1 MPGSA
6 KPRLA
11 EAGVRFAG
19 TGRARSSVLLAT
31 AIALASIPFSSPHAA
46 PQRRASE
53 FSLANGMQVVVV
65 PDTRAPVVTHVVWYR
80 VGGADN
86 VLGQSGIAHFLEHLM
101 FRSTKKL
108 KSGELARTVSR
119 LGGRDNAVTSHDAT
133 YYFQRLPKEHLKTA
147 MVMEADRM
155 RNLNLVD
162 AEVAAERDVVLQERR
177 SVVDSKPL
185 AVLDELINASLYL
198 NHPYRIP
205 VIGWE
210 HEIKKYDRATAIAFY
225 RRFYAPNNAI
235 LVVAGD
241 VTPDEVR
248 KLAQETYGR
257 VKREPGVLRVARA
270 RRSRASRACGAS
282 SCATRAPRSL
292 ALQRY
297 YMTPSYKSAEAG
309 EAEALDTLSIIL
321 GDGPTS
327 RLYRQLVEEKDIAAN
342 AGASFSAVA
351 LDGGTLTLYAV
362 AGQGVKMEALEQALD
377 ASIAQFIKD
386 GPTEEELEQAKN
398 AMIASYVYS
407 ADNQAG
413 LAQRYGSN
421 LVIGRTI
428 ADIEEWPDRVGKV
441 TAADVKKV
449 AAKYLELQSSVTG
462 YLIPP
467 SPRTTRRPTRS
478 PRRRANDPRA

>member
-1 MPGSA
+1 MAALINRAVGTAATRRSRAVVP
-6 KPRLA
+6 LA
-11 EAGVRFAG
+11 AAAIVAAAACAPL
-19 TGRARSSVLLAT
+19 RAE
-31 AIALASIPFSSPHAA
+31 

-53 FSLANGMQVVVV
+53 FWLDNGMQVVVV
-65 PDTRAPVVTHVVWYR
+65 PDHRAPVVTHVVWYR

-86 VLGQSGIAHFLEHLM
+86 PPGQSGIAHFLEHLM

-108 KSGELARTVSR
+108 KSGELERTVSR

-133 YYFQRLPKEHLKTA
+133 YYFQRLPNEHLKTA

-155 RNLNLVD
+155 RNLNLVE
-162 AEVAAERDVVLQERR
+162 AEVATERDVVLQERR

-185 AVLDELINASLYL
+185 AILDELINANLYL

-205 VIGWE
+205 VLGWE
-210 HEIKKYDRATAIAFY
+210 HEMKKLNRAAAIAFY
-225 RRFYAPNNAI
+225 RRYYAPNNAI

-241 VTPDEVR
+241 VTPDQVK
-248 KLAQETYGR
+248 KLAQEVYGPIKRQPGALREARPTEPPQRGVRR
-257 VKREPGVLRVARA
+257 VELKDARVNN
-270 RRSRASRACGAS
+270 
-282 SCATRAPRSL
+282 L

-297 YMTPSYKSAEAG
+297 YMTPSYKSAEG
-309 EAEALDTLSIIL
+309 NEAEALDTLSIIL

-327 RLYRQLVEEKDIAAN
+327 RLYRQMVEEKNIAAN

-351 LDGGTLTLYAV
+351 LDGGTLTVYAV
-362 AGQGVKMEALEQALD
+362 AGEGVKPEALEQALD

-386 GPTEEELEQAKN
+386 GPSDEELEQAKN
-398 AMIASYVYS
+398 AMIASYIYS

-421 LVIGRTI
+421 LVIGRSI
-428 ADIEEWPDRVGKV
+428 ADIEDWPKKVGLV

-449 AAKYLELQSSVTG
+449 AAKYLVIESSVTG
-462 YLIPP
+462 YLIPQRP
-467 SPRTTRRPTRS
+467 ADDAASDNQPAEARR
-478 PRRRANDPRA
+478 

>member
-1 MPGSA
+1 MAALIS
-6 KPRLA
+6 R
-11 EAGVRFAG
+11 GVGAAAS
-19 TGRARSSVLLAT
+19 GRSWAVV
-31 AIALASIPFSSPHAA
+31 ALAAA
-46 PQRRASE
+46 ALVGAAVCGPVRAEPQRRASE
-53 FSLANGMQVVVV
+53 FWLDNGMQVVVV
-65 PDTRAPVVTHVVWYR
+65 PDHRAPVVTHVVWYR

-86 VLGQSGIAHFLEHLM
+86 ALGQSGIAHFLEHLM

-108 KSGELARTVSR
+108 KSGELERTVSR

-133 YYFQRLPKEHLKTA
+133 YYFQRLPSEHLKTA

-155 RNLNLVD
+155 RNLNLVED
-162 AEVAAERDVVLQERR
+162 EVATERDVVLQERR

-185 AVLDELINASLYL
+185 AILDELINANLYL

-205 VIGWE
+205 VLGWE
-210 HEIKKYDRATAIAFY
+210 HEMKKLNRAAAIAFY
-225 RRFYAPNNAI
+225 RRYYAPNNAI

-241 VTPDEVR
+241 VTPDQVK
-248 KLAQETYGR
+248 KLAQEVYGPI
-257 VKREPGVLRVARA
+257 KRQPG
-270 RRSRASRACGAS
+270 ASRD
-282 SCATRAPRSL
+282 PRPTEPPQRGVRRIELKDARVNNL

-297 YMTPSYKSAEAG
+297 YMTPSYKSAEG
-309 EAEALDTLSIIL
+309 NEAEALDTLSIIL

-327 RLYRQLVEEKDIAAN
+327 RLYRQLVDEKNIAAN

-362 AGQGVKMEALEQALD
+362 AGDGVKQETLEQALD

-386 GPTEEELEQAKN
+386 GPSDEELEQAKN

-421 LVIGRTI
+421 LVIGRSI
-428 ADIEEWPDRVGKV
+428 ADIEEWPNKVGRV

-449 AAKYLELQSSVTG
+449 AAKYLVIESSVTG
-462 YLIPP
+462 YLVPE
-467 SPRTTRRPTRS
+467 RS
-478 PRRRANDPRA
+478 ADDAASEDHPAEAHR

>member
-1 MPGSA
+1 MPQSA

-11 EAGVRFAG
+11 QAGVRSAG
-19 TGRARSSVLLAT
+19 ACIILLLAT
-31 AIALASIPFSSPHAA
+31 AIAIAAIPFSSLQAA

-53 FSLANGMQVVVV
+53 FWLANGMQLVVI

-86 VLGQSGIAHFLEHLM
+86 VPGQSGIAHFLEHLM

-119 LGGRDNAVTSHDAT
+119 LGGRDNATTSHDAT
-133 YYFQRLPKEHLKTA
+133 YYFQRLPREHLKTA

-162 AEVAAERDVVLQERR
+162 DEVAAERDVVLQERR
-177 SVVDSKPL
+177 SVIDSKPL
-185 AVLDELINASLYL
+185 AILDELINANLYL

-205 VIGWE
+205 VSGWE

-225 RRFYAPNNAI
+225 RRYYAPNNAI

-241 VTPDEVR
+241 VTPEEVR

-257 VKREPGVLRVARA
+257 VKREPGVLRVARPSEPKVPGVRRVELRDPRA
-270 RRSRASRACGAS
+270 R
-282 SCATRAPRSL
+282 TL

-297 YMTPSYKSAEAG
+297 YATPSYKSAEAG
-309 EAEALDTLSIIL
+309 EAEALDALSIIL
-321 GDGPTS
+321 GDGQTS
-327 RLYRQLVEEKDIAAN
+327 RLYRQLVEEKDIATN

-351 LDGGTLTLYAV
+351 LDGGTLTFYAV
-362 AGQGVKMEALEQALD
+362 AGDGVKLEALEQALD
-377 ASIAQFIKD
+377 AAIAQFIKD

-413 LAQRYGSN
+413 MAQRYGAN

-428 ADIEEWPDRVGKV
+428 ADIEEWPDRVGQV

-449 AAKYLELQSSVTG
+449 AAKYLELQLSVTG
-462 YLIPP
+462 YLIPQP
-467 SPRTTRRPTRS
+467 AADEGIDKMRKEPRQ
-478 PRRRANDPRA
+478 

>member
-1 MPGSA
+1 
-6 KPRLA
+6 
-11 EAGVRFAG
+11 
-19 TGRARSSVLLAT
+19 
-31 AIALASIPFSSPHAA
+31 
-46 PQRRASE
+46 
-53 FSLANGMQVVVV
+53 MQVVVV
-65 PDTRAPVVTHVVWYR
+65 PDHRAPVVTHVVWYK

-86 VLGQSGIAHFLEHLM
+86 APGQSGVAHFLEHLM

-185 AVLDELINASLYL
+185 AILDELINANLYL
-198 NHPYRIP
+198 NHPYRTP

-210 HEIKKYDRATAIAFY
+210 HEIKKYDRATALAFY

-241 VTPDEVR
+241 VAEDEVR
-248 KLAQETYGR
+248 KLAQDTYGR
-257 VKREPGVLRVARA
+257 VQRQPGVLRVSRPSEPRQQGIRRIELRDARA
-270 RRSRASRACGAS
+270 G
-282 SCATRAPRSL
+282 TL

-297 YMTPSYKSAEAG
+297 YMTPSYKSAEPG

-327 RLYRQLVEEKDIAAN
+327 RLYRQLVEEKNIAAN

-351 LDGGTLTLYAV
+351 LDGGTLTLYAL
-362 AGQGVKMEALEQALD
+362 AGGDTKLDALEQAMD
-377 ASIAQFIKD
+377 ASIAQFIKE
-386 GPTEEELEQAKN
+386 GPSEEELEQAKN

-428 ADIEEWPDRVGKV
+428 ADIEEWPDRVAKV
-441 TAADVKKV
+441 TVADVRKV
-449 AAKYLELQSSVTG
+449 AAKYLDLQSSVTG
-462 YLIPP
+462 YLIPQP
-467 SPRTTRRPTRS
+467 AADEGVDKMRKEPRQ
-478 PRRRANDPRA
+478 

>member
-1 MPGSA
+1 MPKLPWTNLWA
-6 KPRLA
+6 ALA
-11 EAGVRFAG
+11 VAFA
-19 TGRARSSVLLAT
+19 LLAAPT
-31 AIALASIPFSSPHAA
+31 TPSQAASQS
-46 PQRRASE
+46 RASE
-53 FSLANGMQVVVV
+53 FWLANGMQVVVV
-65 PDTRAPVVTHVVWYR
+65 PDHRAPVVTHVVWYK

-86 VLGQSGIAHFLEHLM
+86 APGQSGVAHFLEHLM

-185 AVLDELINASLYL
+185 AILDELINASLYL
-198 NHPYRIP
+198 NHPYRTP

-210 HEIKKYDRATAIAFY
+210 HEIKKYDRATALAFY

-241 VTPDEVR
+241 VTEDEVR
-248 KLAQETYGR
+248 KLAQDTYGR
-257 VKREPGVLRVARA
+257 VQRQPGVLRVSRPSEPRQQGIRRIELRDPRA
-270 RRSRASRACGAS
+270 G
-282 SCATRAPRSL
+282 TL

-297 YMTPSYKSAEAG
+297 YMTPSYKSAEPG

-327 RLYRQLVEEKDIAAN
+327 RLYRQLVEEKNIAAN

-351 LDGGTLTLYAV
+351 LDGGTLTVYAL
-362 AGQGVKMEALEQALD
+362 AGDGTKLDALEQAMD
-377 ASIAQFIKD
+377 AAIAQFIKE
-386 GPTEEELEQAKN
+386 GPSEEELEQAKN

-428 ADIEEWPDRVGKV
+428 ADIEEWPDRVAKV

-449 AAKYLELQSSVTG
+449 AAKYLDLQSSVTG
-462 YLIPP
+462 YLIPQP
-467 SPRTTRRPTRS
+467 AADEGVDKMRKEPRQ
-478 PRRRANDPRA
+478 

>member
-1 MPGSA
+1 MP
-6 KPRLA
+6 K
-11 EAGVRFAG
+11 FACAC
-19 TGRARSSVLLAT
+19 ARSPRCRTARATLLLAIA
-31 AIALASIPFSSPHAA
+31 AIFAALPSVSPQAA

-53 FSLANGMQVVVV
+53 FTLANGMQVVVI
-65 PDTRAPVVTHVVWYR
+65 PDTRSPVVTHVVWYK

-86 VLGQSGIAHFLEHLM
+86 APGQSGLAHFLEHLM

-147 MVMEADRM
+147 MGMEADRM
-155 RNLNLVD
+155 RNLNLND

-185 AVLDELINASLYL
+185 AILDELINANLYL
-198 NHPYRIP
+198 NHPYRTP

-210 HEIKKYDRATAIAFY
+210 HEIKTLDRQKAVTFY

-248 KLAQETYGR
+248 TLAQDTYGR
-257 VKREPGVLRVARA
+257 VQRQPGTFRVARPAEPRQPGIRRLELRDPRA
-270 RRSRASRACGAS
+270 RNI
-282 SCATRAPRSL
+282 

-297 YMTPSYKSAEAG
+297 YATPSYKSAEGNDAV
-309 EAEALDTLSIIL
+309 ALDTLSIIL

-327 RLYRQLVEEKDIAAN
+327 RLYRELVEEKDIAAN

-351 LDGGTLTLYAV
+351 LDGGSLTLYAV
-362 AGQGVKMEALEQALD
+362 PGEGTTREALEAALD
-377 ASIAQFIKD
+377 AAIARFVKD

-428 ADIEEWPDRVGKV
+428 AEIEEWPDQVAKV
-441 TAADVKKV
+441 TAADVKRV
-449 AAKYLELQSSVTG
+449 AARYLDLQASVTG
-462 YLIPP
+462 YLLPVKADADAAAGKP
-467 SPRTTRRPTRS
+467 AEARQ
-478 PRRRANDPRA
+478 

>member
-1 MPGSA
+1 MPGCAKAAVSA
-6 KPRLA
+6 PGPRFTDI
-11 EAGVRFAG
+11 RP
-19 TGRARSSVLLAT
+19 LLAL
-31 AIALASIPFSSPHAA
+31 AVAVISISIASVSAHAA

-53 FSLANGMQVVVV
+53 FWLPNGMHVVVV
-65 PDTRAPVVTHVVWYR
+65 PDTRSPVVTHVVWYR

-86 VLGQSGIAHFLEHLM
+86 ALGQSGLAHFLEHLM

-147 MVMEADRM
+147 MGMEADRM

-185 AVLDELINASLYL
+185 AILDELINANLYL

-210 HEIKKYDRATAIAFY
+210 HEIKKLDRPTAIAFY
-225 RRFYAPNNAI
+225 RRYYAPNNAI

-241 VTPDEVR
+241 VTTDEVR

-257 VKREPGVLRVARA
+257 LQRQPGVLRVARPSEPSQPGVRRVELRDPRA
-270 RRSRASRACGAS
+270 RN
-282 SCATRAPRSL
+282 L

-297 YMTPSYKSAEAG
+297 YATPSYKSAAAG

-351 LDGGTLTLYAV
+351 LDGGTLTVYAI
-362 AGQGVKMEALEQALD
+362 AGEGVKQEALEQAID
-377 ASIAQFIKD
+377 AAIAQFVKE
-386 GPTEEELEQAKN
+386 GPTEEEVERAKD
-398 AMIASYVYS
+398 AMIASYIYS

-421 LVIGRTI
+421 LVIGRSI

-441 TAADVKKV
+441 TVADIRKV
-449 AAKYLELQSSVTG
+449 AAKYLELQSAVTG
-462 YLIPP
+462 YLVPH
-467 SPRTTRRPTRS
+467 RPEDDARS
-478 PRRRANDPRA
+478 EKKPAEARQ

>member
-1 MPGSA
+1 
-6 KPRLA
+6 LA
-11 EAGVRFAG
+11 ALF
-19 TGRARSSVLLAT
+19 AT
-31 AIALASIPFSSPHAA
+31 AVAIASIPFSSPHAA
-46 PQRRASE
+46 PPRRASE
-53 FSLANGMQVVVV
+53 LWLANGMQVVVV

-162 AEVAAERDVVLQERR
+162 AEVAAEREVVLQERR

-185 AVLDELINASLYL
+185 AVLDELINANLYL

-241 VTPDEVR
+241 VTPDEVK

-257 VKREPGVLRVARA
+257 LQRQPGVLRVARPSEPRQQGV
-270 RRSRASRACGAS
+270 RRLELRDRRANN
-282 SCATRAPRSL
+282 L

-327 RLYRQLVEEKDIAAN
+327 RLYGQLVEEKNIAAN

-362 AGQGVKMEALEQALD
+362 AGDGVKQEALEQALD
-377 ASIAQFIKD
+377 ASIAQFIKE

-421 LVIGRTI
+421 LVIGRSI
-428 ADIEEWPDRVGKV
+428 ADIEEWPDRVGQV
-441 TAADVKKV
+441 TPADVKKV
-449 AAKYLELQSSVTG
+449 AAKYLDLQSSVTG
-462 YLIPP
+462 YLVP
-467 SPRTTRRPTRS
+467 RRPEDDATAEKQPGEARQ
-478 PRRRANDPRA
+478 

>member
-1 MPGSA
+1 MP
-6 KPRLA
+6 
-11 EAGVRFAG
+11 RFAAADVNTFPG
-19 TGRARSSVLLAT
+19 LRAALRVAVAAVVLVGLV
-31 AIALASIPFSSPHAA
+31 PVAA
-46 PQRRASE
+46 DAQAQRRAKE
-53 FSLANGMQVVVV
+53 FELANGMQVVVV
-65 PDTRAPVVTHVVWYR
+65 PDHRAPVVTHVVWYR

-86 VLGQSGIAHFLEHLM
+86 APGHSGLAHFLEHLM
-101 FRSTKKL
+101 FRSTKTL
-108 KSGELARTVSR
+108 KSGELARVVSR

-162 AEVAAERDVVLQERR
+162 DEVATERDVVLQERR

-185 AVLDELINASLYL
+185 AILDELISANLYL
-198 NHPYRIP
+198 NHPYRTP

-210 HEIKKYDRATAIAFY
+210 HEIKKLDREAAIGFY

-241 VTPDEVR
+241 VTQDEVK
-248 KLAQETYGR
+248 KLAEETYGR
-257 VKREPGVLRVARA
+257 VAPEPGVKRVARPSEPRQPGIRRIELRDQRA
-270 RRSRASRACGAS
+270 RNISM
-282 SCATRAPRSL
+282 
-292 ALQRY
+292 QRY
-297 YMTPSYKSAEAG
+297 YLTPSYKSAEPG

-327 RLYRQLVEEKDIAAN
+327 RLYRQLVETKNVAAN

-351 LDGGTLTLYAV
+351 LDSGTLTVYAI
-362 AGQGVKMEALEQALD
+362 AGGGVKPEGLEQAID
-377 ASIAQFIKD
+377 VAIAQFIKE
-386 GPTEEELEQAKN
+386 GPNEEELELAKN

-428 ADIEEWPDRVGKV
+428 ADIEEWPDRVAKV

-449 AAKYLELQSSVTG
+449 AAKYLVLETSVTG
-462 YLIPP
+462 FLIPQ
-467 SPRTTRRPTRS
+467 SAADEGTDKMRGEVRQ
-478 PRRRANDPRA
+478 

>member
-1 MPGSA
+1 MA
-6 KPRLA
+6 ALIRR
-11 EAGVRFAG
+11 GVGAAA
-19 TGRARSSVLLAT
+19 TGRSRGV
-31 AIALASIPFSSPHAA
+31 IALAAA
-46 PQRRASE
+46 ALLGVAACGAVGAEPQRRASE
-53 FSLANGMQVVVV
+53 FWLDNGMQVVVV
-65 PDTRAPVVTHVVWYR
+65 PDHRAPVVTHVVWYR

-86 VLGQSGIAHFLEHLM
+86 ALGQSGIAHFLEHLM

-108 KSGELARTVSR
+108 KSGELERTVSR

-133 YYFQRLPKEHLKTA
+133 YYFQRLPSEHLKTA

-155 RNLNLVD
+155 RNLNLVEE
-162 AEVAAERDVVLQERR
+162 EVATERDVVLQERR

-185 AVLDELINASLYL
+185 AILDELINANLYL

-205 VIGWE
+205 VLGWE
-210 HEIKKYDRATAIAFY
+210 HEMKKLNRAAAIAFY
-225 RRFYAPNNAI
+225 RRYYAPNNAI

-241 VTPDEVR
+241 VTPDQVK
-248 KLAQETYGR
+248 KLAQEVYGPIKRQPGALRDPRPTEPPQRGVRRIELKDAR
-257 VKREPGVLRVARA
+257 VNN
-270 RRSRASRACGAS
+270 
-282 SCATRAPRSL
+282 L

-297 YMTPSYKSAEAG
+297 YMTPSYKSAEG
-309 EAEALDTLSIIL
+309 NEAEALDTLSIIL

-327 RLYRQLVEEKDIAAN
+327 RLYRQLVEEKNIAAN

-362 AGQGVKMEALEQALD
+362 AGGGVKQEALEQALD
-377 ASIAQFIKD
+377 ASIAQFVKD
-386 GPTEEELEQAKN
+386 GPSEEELEQAKN

-421 LVIGRTI
+421 LVIGRSV
-428 ADIEEWPDRVGKV
+428 ADIEEWPNKVGQV

-449 AAKYLELQSSVTG
+449 AAKYLVVQSSVTG
-462 YLIPP
+462 YLIPERP
-467 SPRTTRRPTRS
+467 ADDAASETQPAEARR
-478 PRRRANDPRA
+478 

>member
-1 MPGSA
+1 
-6 KPRLA
+6 
-11 EAGVRFAG
+11 
-19 TGRARSSVLLAT
+19 
-31 AIALASIPFSSPHAA
+31 
-46 PQRRASE
+46 
-53 FSLANGMQVVVV
+53 
-65 PDTRAPVVTHVVWYR
+65 
-80 VGGADN
+80 
-86 VLGQSGIAHFLEHLM
+86 M

-108 KSGELARTVSR
+108 KSGDLERTVSR

-155 RNLNLVD
+155 RNLNLAE
-162 AEVAAERDVVLQERR
+162 AEVATERDVVLQERR

-185 AVLDELINASLYL
+185 AILDELIDANLYL

-205 VIGWE
+205 VLGWE
-210 HEIKKYDRATAIAFY
+210 NEMKKLNRESAIAFY
-225 RRFYAPNNAI
+225 RRYYAPNNAI

-241 VTPDEVR
+241 VTPEEVK
-248 KLAQETYGR
+248 KLAEEIYGR
-257 VKREPGVLRVARA
+257 IKRQPGALRGPRPSEPPQRGVRRVVLPDPRA
-270 RRSRASRACGAS
+270 N
-282 SCATRAPRSL
+282 SL
-292 ALQRY
+292 VLQRY
-297 YMTPSYKSAEAG
+297 YMTPSYKSAQG
-309 EAEALDTLSIIL
+309 NEAEALDTLSIIL

-327 RLYRQLVEEKDIAAN
+327 RLYRQLVEEKNIAAN

-362 AGQGVKMEALEQALD
+362 AGDGAKLEALEQALD
-377 ASIAQFIKD
+377 ASIAQFIKE

-428 ADIEEWPDRVGKV
+428 ADVEEWPDRVGQV

-449 AAKYLELQSSVTG
+449 AAKYLELQLSVTG
-462 YLIPP
+462 YLVPHKP
-467 SPRTTRRPTRS
+467 EDDATADKKPAEARQ
-478 PRRRANDPRA
+478 

>member
-1 MPGSA
+1 MA
-6 KPRLA
+6 I
-11 EAGVRFAG
+11 FAP
-19 TGRARSSVLLAT
+19 LAT
-31 AIALASIPFSSPHAA
+31 SSHAA
-46 PQRRASE
+46 TPRRASE
-53 FSLANGMQVVVV
+53 FWLANGMQVVVV

-86 VLGQSGIAHFLEHLM
+86 ALGQSGLAHFLEHLM

-155 RNLNLVD
+155 RNLNLVE
-162 AEVAAERDVVLQERR
+162 AEVATERDVVLQERR

-185 AVLDELINASLYL
+185 AVLDELINANLYL
-198 NHPYRIP
+198 NHPYRTP

-210 HEIKKYDRATAIAFY
+210 HEIKKLDRATAIAFY

-241 VTPDEVR
+241 VTPEEVR
-248 KLAQETYGR
+248 KLAQETYGQ
-257 VKREPGVLRVARA
+257 VKRQPGVLRVSRPSEPRQQGVRRIELRDPRA
-270 RRSRASRACGAS
+270 RN
-282 SCATRAPRSL
+282 L

-297 YMTPSYKSAEAG
+297 YMTPSYKSAEG
-309 EAEALDTLSIIL
+309 NEAEALDTLSIIL

-351 LDGGTLTLYAV
+351 LDGGTLTIYAV
-362 AGQGVKMEALEQALD
+362 AGQGVKQEALEQAID
-377 ASIAQFIKD
+377 ASIAQFIKE
-386 GPTEEELEQAKN
+386 GPTEEELEQAKD

-407 ADNQAG
+407 ADSQAG

-449 AAKYLELQSSVTG
+449 AAKYLDVQSSVTG
-462 YLIPP
+462 YLVPQ
-467 SPRTTRRPTRS
+467 SAADEGVDKMRKEPRQ
-478 PRRRANDPRA
+478 

>member
-1 MPGSA
+1 VA
-6 KPRLA
+6 
-11 EAGVRFAG
+11 
-19 TGRARSSVLLAT
+19 AT
-31 AIALASIPFSSPHAA
+31 PPEAA

-53 FSLANGMQVVVV
+53 LWLPNGMQVVVV
-65 PDTRAPVVTHVVWYR
+65 PDHRAPVVTHVVWYR

-86 VLGQSGIAHFLEHLM
+86 ALGQSGIAHFLEHLM

-155 RNLNLVD
+155 RNLNLVE
-162 AEVAAERDVVLQERR
+162 AEVATERDVVLQERR

-185 AVLDELINASLYL
+185 AILDELINANLYL

-241 VTPDEVR
+241 VTQDEVR

-257 VKREPGVLRVARA
+257 VQRQPGVLRVARPSEPRQQGI
-270 RRSRASRACGAS
+270 RRIELRDPRAG
-282 SCATRAPRSL
+282 TL

-297 YMTPSYKSAEAG
+297 YMTPSYKSAEPG

-327 RLYRQLVEEKDIAAN
+327 RLYRQLVEEKSIAAN

-351 LDGGTLTLYAV
+351 LDGGTLTVYAL
-362 AGQGVKMEALEQALD
+362 AGGGTKLEAIEQAMD
-377 ASIAQFIKD
+377 AAIAQFIKE
-386 GPTEEELEQAKN
+386 GPSEEELEQAKN

-428 ADIEEWPDRVGKV
+428 ADIEEWPDRVAKV

-449 AAKYLELQSSVTG
+449 AAKYLDLQSSVTG
-462 YLIPP
+462 YLIPQP
-467 SPRTTRRPTRS
+467 AADEGVDKMRKEPRQ
-478 PRRRANDPRA
+478 

>member
-1 MPGSA
+1 MPGFKTAGIRSA
-6 KPRLA
+6 GLCR
-11 EAGVRFAG
+11 
-19 TGRARSSVLLAT
+19 TGLTAVLAT
-31 AIALASIPFSSPHAA
+31 AFVVAAIGPLDAA

-53 FSLANGMQVVVV
+53 FTLANGMQVVVV
-65 PDTRAPVVTHVVWYR
+65 PDTRSPVVTHVVWYR

-86 VLGQSGIAHFLEHLM
+86 ALGQSGVAHFLEHLM

-147 MVMEADRM
+147 MGMEADRM

-185 AVLDELINASLYL
+185 AILDELINANLYL

-210 HEIKKYDRATAIAFY
+210 HEIKKYDRAMAIAFY

-241 VTPDEVR
+241 VTPEEVR
-248 KLAQETYGR
+248 KLAQETYGK
-257 VKREPGVLRVARA
+257 VKREPGVLRVARPSEPRQPGVRRIELRDPRA
-270 RRSRASRACGAS
+270 RN
-282 SCATRAPRSL
+282 L

-351 LDGGTLTLYAV
+351 LDGGTLTVYAV
-362 AGQGVKMEALEQALD
+362 AGQGVKPEALEQALD
-377 ASIAQFIKD
+377 AAIALFVKD
-386 GPTEEELEQAKN
+386 GPTEEELEQAKD

-428 ADIEEWPDRVGKV
+428 ADIEEWPDRVAKV

-449 AAKYLELQSSVTG
+449 AVKYLELQSSVTG
-462 YLIPP
+462 YLIPQAAADEGDDKMRKE
-467 SPRTTRRPTRS
+467 PRQ
-478 PRRRANDPRA
+478 

>member
-1 MPGSA
+1 MRGFA
-6 KPRLA
+6 A
-11 EAGVRFAG
+11 VGVR
-19 TGRARSSVLLAT
+19 TSRSPWADFSAALAVAVVLLAVAAT
-31 AIALASIPFSSPHAA
+31 PPEAA

-53 FSLANGMQVVVV
+53 FWLPNGMQVVVV
-65 PDTRAPVVTHVVWYR
+65 PDHRAPVVTHVVWYR

-86 VLGQSGIAHFLEHLM
+86 ALGQSGVAHFLEHLM

-155 RNLNLVD
+155 RNLNLVEG
-162 AEVAAERDVVLQERR
+162 EVATERDVVLQERR

-185 AVLDELINASLYL
+185 AILDELINANLYL

-205 VIGWE
+205 VLGWE
-210 HEIKKYDRATAIAFY
+210 HEMKKLNRETAIAFY

-241 VTPDEVR
+241 VTQDEVR
-248 KLAQETYGR
+248 KLAQETYGQLR
-257 VKREPGVLRVARA
+257 RQPGVLRVARPSEPPQRGI
-270 RRSRASRACGAS
+270 RRVELRDPRAGA
-282 SCATRAPRSL
+282 L

-297 YMTPSYKSAEAG
+297 YMTPSYKSAEPG

-351 LDGGTLTLYAV
+351 LDGGTLTLYAL
-362 AGQGVKMEALEQALD
+362 AGGGTKLEAIEQAMD
-377 ASIAQFIKD
+377 AAIEQFIKE
-386 GPTEEELEQAKN
+386 GPSEEELEQAKN

-428 ADIEEWPDRVGKV
+428 ADIEEWPDRVAKV

-449 AAKYLELQSSVTG
+449 AAKYLDLQSSVTG
-462 YLIPP
+462 YLIPQP
-467 SPRTTRRPTRS
+467 AADEGVDKMRKEPRQ
-478 PRRRANDPRA
+478 

>member
-1 MPGSA
+1 MPRFA
-6 KPRLA
+6 A
-11 EAGVRFAG
+11 AGVKAPPG
-19 TGRARSSVLLAT
+19 LRAAALGLIAASLALL
-31 AIALASIPFSSPHAA
+31 LVA
-46 PQRRASE
+46 PDADAQTQRRASE
-53 FSLANGMQVVVV
+53 FQLANGMQVVVV
-65 PDTRAPVVTHVVWYR
+65 PDRRAPVVTHVVWYR

-86 VLGQSGIAHFLEHLM
+86 APGHSGLAHFLEHLM
-101 FRSTKKL
+101 FRSTKTL
-108 KSGELARTVSR
+108 KSGELSRVISR

-133 YYFQRLPKEHLKTA
+133 YYFQRLPKEHLRTA

-155 RNLNLVD
+155 RNLNLAD
-162 AEVAAERDVVLQERR
+162 DDVATEREVVLQERR

-185 AVLDELINASLYL
+185 AILDELISANLYL
-198 NHPYRIP
+198 NHPYRTP

-210 HEIKKYDRATAIAFY
+210 HEIRQYSREAAIAFY

-241 VTPDEVR
+241 VSQDEVK
-248 KLAQETYGR
+248 KLAEETYGR
-257 VKREPGVLRVARA
+257 VAREPGVLRVARPSEPKQPGIRRIELRDQRA
-270 RRSRASRACGAS
+270 RNISM
-282 SCATRAPRSL
+282 
-292 ALQRY
+292 QRY
-297 YMTPSYKSAEAG
+297 YLTPSYKSAGPG

-327 RLYRQLVEEKDIAAN
+327 RLYRQLVEEKNVAAN

-351 LDGGTLTLYAV
+351 LDSGTLTVYAV
-362 AGQGVKMEALEQALD
+362 AGGGVKPEGLEQAID
-377 ASIAQFIKD
+377 AAIAQFVKD

-421 LVIGRTI
+421 LVIGRSI

-441 TAADVKKV
+441 TVAEVKKV

-462 YLIPP
+462 FLIPQ
-467 SPRTTRRPTRS
+467 SAADEGSDKMRGEVRQ
-478 PRRRANDPRA
+478 

>member
-1 MPGSA
+1 MA
-6 KPRLA
+6 ALA
-11 EAGVRFAG
+11 IAGVGAAVARRTRFF
-19 TGRARSSVLLAT
+19 VPLAAAVT
-31 AIALASIPFSSPHAA
+31 LSALAPAHAE

-53 FSLANGMQVVVV
+53 FWLDNGMQVVVV
-65 PDTRAPVVTHVVWYR
+65 PDHRSPVVTHVVWYR

-86 VLGQSGIAHFLEHLM
+86 APGQSGVAHFLEHLM

-108 KSGELARTVSR
+108 KSGELERIVSR

-133 YYFQRLPKEHLKTA
+133 YYFQRLPSEHLKTA

-155 RNLNLVD
+155 RNLNLVE
-162 AEVAAERDVVLQERR
+162 AEVATERDVVLQERR

-185 AVLDELINASLYL
+185 AILDELINANLYL

-205 VIGWE
+205 VLGWE
-210 HEIKKYDRATAIAFY
+210 HEMRKLNRASAIAFY
-225 RRFYAPNNAI
+225 KRYYAPNNAI

-241 VTPDEVR
+241 VTPDAVK
-248 KLAQETYGR
+248 KLAQDIYGPIKRQPGALREARPSEPPQRGVRRIELKDPR
-257 VKREPGVLRVARA
+257 V
-270 RRSRASRACGAS
+270 SN
-282 SCATRAPRSL
+282 L

-297 YMTPSYKSAEAG
+297 YMTPSYKSAEG
-309 EAEALDTLSIIL
+309 NEAEALDTLSIIL

-327 RLYRQLVEEKDIAAN
+327 RLYRQMVEEKNIAAN

-362 AGQGVKMEALEQALD
+362 AGDGVKQEGLEQALD
-377 ASIAQFIKD
+377 ASIAQFVKD

-421 LVIGRTI
+421 LVIGRSI
-428 ADIEEWPDRVGKV
+428 ADIEEWPNKVAEV

-449 AAKYLELQSSVTG
+449 AAKYLVLSSSVTG
-462 YLIPP
+462 YLIPQRGGDDAP
-467 SPRTTRRPTRS
+467 SDTQPAEARR
-478 PRRRANDPRA
+478 

>member
-1 MPGSA
+1 MA
-6 KPRLA
+6 I
-11 EAGVRFAG
+11 FAP
-19 TGRARSSVLLAT
+19 LAT
-31 AIALASIPFSSPHAA
+31 SSHAA
-46 PQRRASE
+46 TPRRASE
-53 FSLANGMQVVVV
+53 FWLANGMQVVVV

-86 VLGQSGIAHFLEHLM
+86 ALGQSGLAHFLEHLM

-155 RNLNLVD
+155 RNLNLVE
-162 AEVAAERDVVLQERR
+162 AEVATERDVVLQERR

-185 AVLDELINASLYL
+185 AVLDELINANLYL
-198 NHPYRIP
+198 NHPYRTP

-210 HEIKKYDRATAIAFY
+210 HEIKKLDRATAIAFY

-241 VTPDEVR
+241 VTPEEVR
-248 KLAQETYGR
+248 KLAQETYGQ
-257 VKREPGVLRVARA
+257 VKRQPRVMRVSRPSEPRQQGVRRIELRDPRA
-270 RRSRASRACGAS
+270 RN
-282 SCATRAPRSL
+282 L

-297 YMTPSYKSAEAG
+297 YMTPSYKSAEG
-309 EAEALDTLSIIL
+309 NEAEALDTLSIIL

-351 LDGGTLTLYAV
+351 LDGGTLTIYAV
-362 AGQGVKMEALEQALD
+362 AGEGVKQEALEQAID
-377 ASIAQFIKD
+377 ASIAQFIKE
-386 GPTEEELEQAKN
+386 GPTEEELEQAKD

-407 ADNQAG
+407 ADSQAG

-441 TAADVKKV
+441 TAADVKRV
-449 AAKYLELQSSVTG
+449 AAKYLDVQSSVTG
-462 YLIPP
+462 YLVPQP
-467 SPRTTRRPTRS
+467 AADEGVDKMRKEPRQ
-478 PRRRANDPRA
+478 

>member
-1 MPGSA
+1 MRRSLPRSQIATIPLGS
-6 KPRLA
+6 
-11 EAGVRFAG
+11 VQ
-19 TGRARSSVLLAT
+19 
-31 AIALASIPFSSPHAA
+31 AA
-46 PQRRASE
+46 PQSRASE
-53 FSLANGMQVVVV
+53 FYLPNGMQVVVV

-86 VLGQSGIAHFLEHLM
+86 ALGQSGLAHFLEHLM

-155 RNLNLVD
+155 RNLNLND
-162 AEVAAERDVVLQERR
+162 AEVATERDVVLQERR

-185 AVLDELINASLYL
+185 AILDELINANLYL

-210 HEIKKYDRATAIAFY
+210 HEIKTLDRAKAIAFY

-241 VTPDEVR
+241 VTPDEVK
-248 KLAQETYGR
+248 KLAEDTYGKVQR
-257 VKREPGVLRVARA
+257 QPGVLRVPRPSEPVQPGIRRLELRDARA
-270 RRSRASRACGAS
+270 R
-282 SCATRAPRSL
+282 SL
-292 ALQRY
+292 SLQRY
-297 YMTPSYKSAEAG
+297 YATPSYKSAQG
-309 EAEALDTLSIIL
+309 NEAEAIDTLSIVL

-327 RLYRQLVEEKDIAAN
+327 RLYRQLVEEKNIAAN

-351 LDGGTLTLYAV
+351 LDGGSLTVYAV
-362 AGQGVKMEALEQALD
+362 AGDGVKQEALEQAID
-377 ASIAQFIKD
+377 ESIAQFIKE
-386 GPTEEELEQAKN
+386 GPTADELEQAKD

-413 LAQRYGSN
+413 LASRYGSN
-421 LVIGRTI
+421 LVIGRSI
-428 ADIEEWPDRVGKV
+428 ADIEAWPDRVAKV
-441 TAADVKKV
+441 TAADVKAV
-449 AAKYLELQSSVTG
+449 AAKYLTLANSVTG
-462 YLIPP
+462 YLVPQP
-467 SPRTTRRPTRS
+467 ADEGADKMRKESRQ
-478 PRRRANDPRA
+478 